1 MSLLPEWAPNLHPLV
16 LHFPI
21 ALLFIAAAFDA
32 VGLASGDRG
41 SWRKSAN
48 WLYAI
53 GAVSAVA
60 TWYTG
65 TLAAD
70 SVFLPTEA
78 NALLTEHADLGLWTA
93 WFFGAYGVI
102 RTGLSATKF
111 SAGLVPRLGMMV
123 IGAGGL
129 VLMGITATHGAEL
142 VYRYGVGVEAVETRP
157 SEPLITAEAGDDGI
171 ANSAAGWMWTP
182 ARAAAWKN
190 SVIWVE
196 GSAESLHSS
205 LVDGGERGDVFQF
218 EVTEPTLFVMPGSID
233 RLQVDLSID
242 LSDFEGTAL
251 VAHHVQEGG
260 AYGFTSLGNGQI
272 RLGKT
277 ENSDLLVQATEA
289 MTENGWQDVRV
300 VVDGTHYRS
309 YVNTRLAI
317 HGHGEAF
324 EPGQVG
330 LRLNGT
336 GTVRLASMQA
346 VDLVAAAG
354 GAMDMEMPD
363 DAAAPAEAADSAAH
377 EHEPDAE
384 AQDH

>member
-1 MSLLPEWAPNLHPLV
+1 MSFLPEWVPNLHPLV

-21 ALLFIAAAFDA
+21 ALLFVAAALDA
-32 VGLASGDRG
+32 GGLVSGDRG

-48 WLYAI
+48 WLYAV
-53 GAVSAVA
+53 GAVAAVG

-93 WFFGAYGVI
+93 WFFGGYGVI
-102 RTGLSATKF
+102 RTGLSFTKLA
-111 SAGLVPRLGMMV
+111 AGLFPRIGLMV
-123 IGAGGL
+123 IGIGGL
-129 VLMGITATHGAEL
+129 VLMSITATHGAEL

-157 SEPLITAEAGDDGI
+157 SEPLITTAAGDDGM
-171 ANSAAGWMWTP
+171 ATSATGWMWMP

-190 SVIWVE
+190 SALWVE
-196 GSAESLHSS
+196 GSVESLHSS

-242 LSDFEGTAL
+242 LTGFEGTAL
-251 VAHHVQEGG
+251 IAHHVQEDG

-289 MTENGWQDVRV
+289 MSETGWQDVRV

-317 HGHGEAF
+317 HGHGAAF
-324 EPGQVG
+324 APGLVG

-346 VDLVAAAG
+346 VDLAVAAG
-354 GAMDMEMPD
+354 GAMEMSD
-363 DAAAPAEAADSAAH
+363 EEAVLEEVAPEAAEH
-377 EHEPDAE
+377 EHEPE
-384 AQDH
+384 PEKQDQ

>member
-1 MSLLPEWAPNLHPLV
+1 MSLIPEWIPNLHPLV

-21 ALLFIAAAFDA
+21 ALLFVAAAFDV
-32 VGLASGDRG
+32 VGLVSGDRG
-41 SWRKSAN
+41 SWRKASN

-70 SVFLPTEA
+70 SVVLPTEA

-93 WFFGAYGVI
+93 WFFGGYGVV
-102 RTGLSATKF
+102 RTGLNATKLG
-111 SAGLVPRLGMMV
+111 AGLAPRLGLLV
-123 IGAGGL
+123 VGLGGL
-129 VLMGITATHGAEL
+129 VLISITATHGAEL

-157 SEPLITAEAGDDGI
+157 SEPLITAEAGEDGI
-171 ANSAAGWMWTP
+171 ASSSAGWMWSP
-182 ARAAAWKN
+182 ARAGAWKN

-196 GSAESLHSS
+196 GSTESLQSS

-242 LSDFEGTAL
+242 LTGFEGTAL
-251 VAHHVQEGG
+251 IAHHVQESG

-289 MTENGWQDVRV
+289 MAETGWQDVRV

-317 HGHGEAF
+317 HGHGTAF

-336 GTVRLASMQA
+336 GTVRLANMQA
-346 VDLVAAAG
+346 VDLAIAAG
-354 GAMDMEMPD
+354 GDMEMPD
-363 DAAAPAEAADSAAH
+363 EAAAPAGAAEAADH
-377 EHEPDAE
+377 EHEPDAPAHE
-384 AQDH
+384 H